1 MPPRDLPDALTFAPH
16 HPHPCRRSRQIDYS
30 SAATGDF
37 DTLTRD
43 LIPVRSL
50 HEDDLAALVAID
62 AKATRRNR
70 SAYYARKLD
79 EVMQESGVRVSL
91 VAERDGRPV
100 GFIMARV
107 DFGEF
112 GRAEPEAV
120 IDTIGVDP
128 DYRRHH
134 VGSALMSQ
142 LMANLR
148 TLRVERVR
156 TEVNWNDFSLL
167 AYLDRAGFLPAQR
180 IVLHRPVKP
189 R

>member
-1 MPPRDLPDALTFAPH
+1 MSSPSNLTIPTRAGDPGE
-16 HPHPCRRSRQIDYS
+16 IDYS
-30 SAATGDF
+30 SADGDDF
-37 DTLTRD
+37 DALSRD

-50 HEDDLAALVAID
+50 HEDDLAALVTID
-62 AKATRRNR
+62 SKATRRNR

-91 VAERDGRPV
+91 VAELDGRPV

-128 DYRRHH
+128 DYRRRQ
-134 VGSALMSQ
+134 VGGALMSQ
-142 LMANLR
+142 LLANLR
-148 TLRVERVR
+148 TLQVDRVR
-156 TEVNWNDFSLL
+156 TEANWNDFSLL
-167 AYLDRAGFLPAQR
+167 AYLERAGFRPAQR

>member
-1 MPPRDLPDALTFAPH
+1 MPLPSRLTIPTRAGDPGE
-16 HPHPCRRSRQIDYS
+16 IDYS
-30 SAATGDF
+30 GTAGDDF
-37 DTLTRD
+37 DALSRD
-43 LIPVRSL
+43 RIPVRSL

-62 AKATRRNR
+62 SKATRRNR

-112 GRAEPEAV
+112 GCAEPEAV

-128 DYRRHH
+128 DYRRRH

-142 LMANLR
+142 LLANLR
-148 TLRVERVR
+148 TLQVDRVR
-156 TEVNWNDFSLL
+156 TEVNWNDLSLL
-167 AYLDRAGFLPAQR
+167 AYLDRAGFTPAQR
-180 IVLHRPVKP
+180 IVLHRRVKP